1 MSSPEAGPSRGT
13 QRLLVLA
20 SLVALLAAMFL
31 VPGEGHQHS
40 ARADV
45 TCGANRATLTTGQGA
60 TLSPCLSEVTTRLV
74 VTRSAA
80 TSSFG
85 CGPFFARP
93 CYERRWQINGIQ
105 RGGPYSVK
113 FADGSTRSLY
123 RLTFRNFDLLKN
135 AQITTQQMGDD
146 GAGVAGP
153 LPGYTVKLSPDVDAH
168 LGGGADTTYTDLWV
182 TGSSWLQ
189 ADFQVLGVGFDCT
202 ETRQVDNAMLAFT
215 ALAAVDVH
223 GCGMDI
229 DVAFLVTTPPAG
241 GVPNAVHL
249 PRTTLRLDP

>member
-1 MSSPEAGPSRGT
+1 MLSPEATPTRGI
-13 QRLLVLA
+13 QRLLVLV
-20 SLVALLAAMFL
+20 SLVVLLAALFL
-31 VPGEGHQHS
+31 VPGEGPQQS
-40 ARADV
+40 ARAAV
-45 TCGANRATLTTGQGA
+45 SCGANRASLTTGQGV
-60 TLSPCLSEVTTRLV
+60 TLSPCLSEVTTRVV
-74 VTRSAA
+74 VTRSAP

-85 CGPFFARP
+85 CGPFFARA

-105 RGGPYSVK
+105 RGGPYTVK

-135 AQITTQQMGDD
+135 AQITTQRMGNDSA
-146 GAGVAGP
+146 GAAGP
-153 LPGYTVKLSPDVDAH
+153 LPGYTVKLTPDVDAH

-189 ADFQVLGVGFDCT
+189 ADFEVLGVGFDCT
-202 ETRQVDNAMLAFT
+202 ETRQVDNALLSFT
-215 ALAAVDVH
+215 AITAVDVH

-229 DVAFLVTTPPAG
+229 DVAYMVTTPPSG